1 MTALDRGRGGDAP
14 FGLAAKP
21 GTWSRWMGAVLLHA
35 VLLSLACVF
44 LFPFVWM
51 LLVAAKTDEEVA
63 ANQPFPA
70 IPTFRGSS
78 PYVASDGKQAALEL
92 LGLEARM
99 RDLRIVKL
107 ARDVLP
113 KPVPYDFNSSTMP
126 VEITISMRELWVPMS
141 DIHKIALSLK
151 PDDSW
156 HRIEVEVVN
165 GLDIWK
171 SSRSVYLA
179 QQRPM
184 TILFQPPS
192 EDDQSLRAR
201 TWIPLEKVGE
211 LPDAEHSNPR
221 HEITIRILPSSTPRA
236 IWGKLTRNFDRV
248 FRFVPFWTYVGNS
261 LLVAVLSVAGMLFS
275 STFVAYAFARLHW
288 PGRSVAMGILL
299 STMMLP
305 PQVTLIPS
313 FVVFKS
319 LGWYNTLNPLWFP
332 CWLGSAFFIFLMV
345 QHLKTIPREL
355 EEAARLD
362 GLGYVQTWYYIML
375 PQVKPAAAA
384 IAILTFQAAW
394 NDFLSPLIYLR
405 DQSRFTLSLGLY
417 DLQLYSANDQ
427 SVIMAGNVLM
437 TLPVVV
443 IFFLFQRYFVAGVTM
458 SGMKG

>member
-1 MTALDRGRGGDAP
+1 MTAP
-14 FGLAAKP
+14 KLARLALLHL
-21 GTWSRWMGAVLLHA
+21 VLLA
-35 VLLSLACVF
+35 LTCVF

-63 ANQPFPA
+63 ANRAFPA
-70 IPTFRGSS
+70 LPTFRSAS
-78 PYVASDGKQAALEL
+78 PFTTADMDTLTLRL
-92 LGLEARM
+92 LGVELRTN
-99 RDLRIVKL
+99 DLRIIKLLDADAIARYGIPSDNRASLLGGGEHVVVYYDFYESMDPIEFRFPVSLPVPFGDVHKL
-107 ARDVLP
+107 AL
-113 KPVPYDFNSSTMP
+113 
-126 VEITISMRELWVPMS
+126 
-141 DIHKIALSLK
+141 ALQ

-156 HRIEVEVVN
+156 HRIEIEVRDGSDRWV
-165 GLDIWK
+165 
-171 SSRSVYLA
+171 SARPAYLA
-179 QQRPM
+179 QTRP
-184 TILFQPPS
+184 TTLLYQPPS
-192 EDDQSLRAR
+192 LDDKSLKAK
-201 TWIPLEKVGE
+201 TWIPLKRIGGTG
-211 LPDAEHSNPR
+211 DR
-221 HEITIRILPSSTPRA
+221 QEIVVRIVPSSTPRA
-236 IWGKLTRNFDRV
+236 IYGKLTRNFDRV

-261 LLVAVLSVAGMLFS
+261 LFVAVLSVAGMLFS

-288 PGRSVAMGILL
+288 PGRSLAMGILL
-299 STMMLP
+299 ATMMLP

-319 LGWYNTLNPLWFP
+319 LGWYNTFNPLWFP

-443 IFFLFQRYFVAGVTM
+443 IFFLFQRYFVAGVTL